1 MTLFHERFKGAQE
14 HSGARWTSA
23 LRTGTY
29 TNKVATPYMYAGDL
43 SLEISW

>member
-23 LRTGTY
+23 LRTY
-29 TNKVATPYMYAGDL
+29 TNKVATPYMYACDL